1 MLTRRHL
8 RIKVL
13 QAVYA
18 FFQSESD
25 RMDLAER
32 QLLQSLDR
40 ILDLAVY
47 HLSFISELVEFAE
60 RRIEEG
66 KLKFLPTPED
76 LNPNTRFIDNS
87 FVHQLRNNRTFV
99 RHCDSLKISWKEQE
113 DIIRKIYNKLRDTEA
128 YKTYMS
134 AEETSYKEDKEMIL
148 FIFDELTFH
157 SEVMQFFY
165 EEKNLYWTN
174 DSHKEVIQ
182 LTADNLNNDELFR
195 FADKEM
201 AQKLYKRF
209 ASTEGTLEITCE
221 ESATYP
227 ENDYNI
233 SGFVVHKLIKE
244 FKPAWDEFTPLPQLL
259 KPMNGEDDDKEFLT
273 RLFRKVIVHR
283 KAYAELI
290 SSRADNWEFDRIAL
304 MDTIIMQMALA
315 ELLEF
320 PSIPVKV
327 TMNEYIELSKIYSTP
342 KSSQFVN
349 GLLDKLVNELK
360 AEGKIK
366 KTGRGLME

>member
-1 MLTRRHL
+1 
-8 RIKVL
+8 
-13 QAVYA
+13 
-18 FFQSESD
+18 
-25 RMDLAER
+25 MDLAER

-47 HLSFISELVEFAE
+47 HFSFICELVNFAE
-60 RRIEEG
+60 HRIEEN
-66 KLKFLPTPED
+66 KLKHLPSADD
-76 LNPNTRFIDNS
+76 LNPNTRFIDNT
-87 FVHQLRNNRTFV
+87 FIRRLRENRSFV
-99 RHCDSLKISWKEQE
+99 RHVDSLKISWKEQE
-113 DIIRKIYNKLRDTEA
+113 DIIRKIYQQLRDTEP

-134 AEETSYKEDKEMIL
+134 ISEASFKSDKEFIQ
-148 FIFDELTFH
+148 FIFDNLVFN

-174 DSHKEVIQ
+174 DSHKVV
-182 LTADNLNNDELFR
+182 LNLNTENIQNDELYR

-209 ASTEGTLEITCE
+209 ASPEGTLEITCE
-221 ESATYP
+221 EAAVYP

-233 SGFVVHKLIKE
+233 SGFVVHRIIKE
-244 FKPAWDEFTPLPQLL
+244 FKESWDEFTSMPHLL
-259 KPMNGEDDDKEFLT
+259 KPTGGEDDDREFLT
-273 RLFRKVIVHR
+273 RLFRQVVIH
-283 KAYAELI
+283 KAEYAELI

-304 MDTIIMQMALA
+304 MDTILMQMALA
-315 ELLEF
+315 ELIEF

-342 KSSQFVN
+342 KSSQFIN

-360 AEGKIK
+360 SEGKIK